1 MPGPEARVSM
11 NNVMSDRDSRLVIIG
26 RVAGVYGVRGWIKVL
41 SSTEPPEAI
50 LDYPTW
56 QVRSAAEWK
65 AMALAEGRRYG
76 KGILAHLAACDDRDV
91 ARGLIGAEIAVHRSE
106 MPDPGADHYYWADL
120 EGLTVRSIGGVD
132 LGIVDHLVE
141 TGANDVLVVK
151 GERERLIPYVR
162 DVIVKNVDLEQGVI
176 LVDWDPEY

>member
-11 NNVMSDRDSRLVIIG
+11 NNVMSDRDSRLVIVG
-26 RVAGVYGVRGWIKVL
+26 RVVGVYGVRGWIKVL

-56 QVRSAAEWK
+56 QVRSEAEWK
-65 AMALAEGRRYG
+65 AMALSEGRKYG
-76 KGILAHLAACDDRDV
+76 KGILAHFASCDDRDV
-91 ARGLIGAEIAVHRSE
+91 ARSLIGAEIAVHRSE
-106 MPDPGADHYYWADL
+106 MPDPGPDHYYWADL
-120 EGLTVRSIGGVD
+120 EGLAVRSIGGVD
-132 LGIVDHLVE
+132 LGIVDHLLE
-141 TGANDVLVVK
+141 TGANDVLVVE

-162 DVIVKNVDLEQGVI
+162 DVVVKNVDLEQGVI

>member
-11 NNVMSDRDSRLVIIG
+11 NIVMSDRDSRLVIIG

-65 AMALAEGRRYG
+65 AMALAEGRRY
-76 KGILAHLAACDDRDV
+76 KGYFGAFG
-91 ARGLIGAEIAVHRSE
+91 GLR
-106 MPDPGADHYYWADL
+106 
-120 EGLTVRSIGGVD
+120 
-132 LGIVDHLVE
+132 
-141 TGANDVLVVK
+141 
-151 GERERLIPYVR
+151 
-162 DVIVKNVDLEQGVI
+162 
-176 LVDWDPEY
+176 